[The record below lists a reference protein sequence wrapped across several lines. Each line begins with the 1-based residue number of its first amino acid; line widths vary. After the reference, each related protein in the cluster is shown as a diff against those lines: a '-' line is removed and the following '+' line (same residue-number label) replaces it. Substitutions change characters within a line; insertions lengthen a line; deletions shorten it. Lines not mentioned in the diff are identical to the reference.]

1 MPASSETSEVP
12 GVRVRVR
19 IRVGVRIRVRVR
31 VRVRVRGGDLLEV
44 VAVDDHRR
52 WSNGLDALVAV
63 CAALGPR
70 ILDDAGVRRVGAH
83 VAKDV
88 RHRRAGRREVGQ
100 RVHEQVVR
108 LRDVHILLRYGAP
121 G

>member
-1 MPASSETSEVP
+1 MA
-12 GVRVRVR
+12 
-19 IRVGVRIRVRVR
+19 
-31 VRVRVRGGDLLEV
+31 GDLLEV

-52 WSNGLDALVAV
+52 WSNGLDALVPV

-108 LRDVHILLRYGAP
+108 LRDVHVLLRYCSPRVRVRVGVRVRVKARARARR
-121 G
+121 